1 MASLNGEMTDI
12 DVRANRDVI
21 ASLLARHGLS
31 SEIMVYVDNIQT
43 WCREHGIDEPNPWR
57 SAKTLYHD
65 GPHGVTV
72 LLPNVIT
79 GDMVQSVTGGMLS
92 RGFPHWRELELDG
105 SLFLKHLV
113 LHEVR
118 HVLERHHDEN
128 LCDAWAYEQLRA
140 TSS

>member
-1 MASLNGEMTDI
+1 MASLDGEMTNI

-21 ASLLARHGLS
+21 ASLLAAHGLP
-31 SEIMVYVDNIQT
+31 SEIVVYVDNIQA
-43 WCREHGIDEPNPWR
+43 WCREQRIEESNPWR

-65 GPHGVTV
+65 GTHGVTV

-79 GDMVQSVTGGMLS
+79 GDMVQSVTGGMLC
-92 RGFPHWRELELDG
+92 RGFPHWRELEQDG

-128 LCDAWAYEQLRA
+128 LCDTWAYEQLGA
-140 TSS
+140 KSS